1 MFNLLK
7 LSFVKKFINFRYP
20 FYCFLALLFGAGIA
34 KSLYAADIE
43 AIIIAIVV
51 LLFVAIVALCYKKFF
66 PLLMIIIFFFA
77 GNGTFFLGMQFFDNV
92 AYEGEVLVV
101 GRVSDK
107 NFVKEDSYS
116 SIVLEE
122 VSING
127 QSSKNLRLFVSGE
140 SGFDI
145 GDSLAFEAEVEK
157 VKAYNLGIFN
167 LSSYRNGVGYSSSV
181 SASDLVITPGHMS
194 IDQEFRYNVKTAL
207 MQNMDEKNAYIAYAV
222 LFGDQSMIDAS
233 VSDVYRN
240 SGIIHV
246 LTVSGLHIS
255 FIVGALMLLL
265 KLFRSNKF
273 VNLIIIALVL
283 LFYCYLCGFT
293 PSVVRATVMALILCL
308 SRICNRPYDG
318 LNSLAIAGFVIVL
331 FSPLST
337 VDVGFLMSFFCVM
350 FILLLAKPFTRVLS
364 HVMPKKIAQ
373 LTAVS
378 VAAQIGILPFTASF
392 FSSFNFL
399 SVFANL
405 LIIPIFSLIFPIM
418 FVMAFL
424 VVIMPFIAPLFSIFD
439 FFLNLV
445 FAIASFFASTSLQ
458 VPLKPFSLSI
468 SMLVVIF
475 FFTLSSFY
483 VLKPFG
489 RFLSCSIVFFVLCLS
504 ILLPNIS
511 TTSFSS
517 VSFVN
522 SYQGQMIVFT
532 SKEGDCLCYG
542 DDYYYKTFSS
552 LDQNYKV
559 DFYLNEKLSLSDA
572 AIWKS
577 YGARVLLS
585 PNADKADEDQVEVA
599 AQPLQ
604 VGAFKVSY
612 QQNAFIIE
620 YDGQKI
626 LLAQNVENSALIDL
640 INQNNYDI
648 IFVGDNQLELPKSD
662 AKIVSNFAQNG
673 NLSFEDNG
681 NFSILF
687 GENLSFRGLD

>member
-1 MFNLLK
+1 M
-7 LSFVKKFINFRYP
+7 KKFINFRYP

-34 KSLYAADIE
+34 KSLYAADVE
-43 AIIIAIVV
+43 AIVV
-51 LLFVAIVALCYKKFF
+51 VAIALLFVAIISLCYKKFL
-66 PLLMIIIFFFA
+66 PLLMIVIFFFA
-77 GNGTFFLGMQFFDNV
+77 GNGTFFLGMQFFDNSSFQ
-92 AYEGEVLVV
+92 GEVAVV
-101 GRVSDK
+101 GRVSDQS
-107 NFVKEDSYS
+107 FVKEDSYA
-116 SIVLEE
+116 SIVLEN

-145 GDSLAFEAEVEK
+145 GDSLAFEAEVETIK
-157 VKAYNLGIFN
+157 PYNLGVFN

-181 SASDLVITPGHMS
+181 SGSELVITPGQMN
-194 IDQEFRYNVKTAL
+194 IDEEFRYKVKTAL
-207 MQNMDEKNAYIAYAV
+207 LQNMEEENAYIAYAV
-222 LFGDQSMIDAS
+222 LFGDQSMIDEN
-233 VSDVYRN
+233 VSEVYRN
-240 SGIIHV
+240 SGIVHV

-283 LFYCYLCGFT
+283 LCYCYLCGFT
-293 PSVVRATVMALILCL
+293 PSVVRATVMALVLCL

-392 FSSFNFL
+392 FSTFNFL

-424 VVIMPFIAPLFSIFD
+424 VVIMPFIAPLFSVFD

-458 VPLKPFSLSI
+458 VPLKPFSVSI
-468 SMLVVIF
+468 SVLIVVF

-483 VLKPFG
+483 VLKPPG
-489 RFLSCSIVFFVLCLS
+489 RFLTVSIVSFVLCLS

-511 TTSFSS
+511 INNFSS

-542 DDYYYKTFSS
+542 DDYYYQTFSS
-552 LDQNYKV
+552 LDQNYQV
-559 DFYLNEKLSLSDA
+559 DFYLSENLSISDA
-572 AIWKS
+572 QMWKEF
-577 YGARVLLS
+577 GARVLLS
-585 PNADKADEDQVEVA
+585 PNADKADEDQVEIA

-604 VGAFKVSY
+604 VGSFKVSY
-612 QQNAFIIE
+612 FQNAFTVE
-620 YDGQKI
+620 YDEQKI
-626 LLAQNVENSALIDL
+626 LLAQNVSNSSLIDL

-648 IFVGDNQLELPKSD
+648 IFIGDNQFELPKSD
-662 AKIVSNFAQNG
+662 AKIVSVSAQNG
-673 NLSFEDNG
+673 DFSFEENG

-687 GENLSFRGLD
+687 GENLSLRGLD